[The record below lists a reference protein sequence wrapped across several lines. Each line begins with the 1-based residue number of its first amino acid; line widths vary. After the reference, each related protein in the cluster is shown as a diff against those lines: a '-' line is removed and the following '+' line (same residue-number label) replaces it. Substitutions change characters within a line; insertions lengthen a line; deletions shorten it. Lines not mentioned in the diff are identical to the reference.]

1 MALTVFA
8 RAKQVRLAVSFIFIA
23 AAFLPGGAERSI
35 LAQSAPDFPAKDWQ
49 LVSPESEG
57 YSSKKFE
64 ALRAWLA
71 AGPTTA
77 MMIVVH
83 GHIIFSYGDTAKV
96 SKIASVRKSILSMLY
111 GKYVVNNIIDL
122 NKTVE
127 QLGLAEPDRP
137 FLPSEKNATLE
148 QLFAGRSG
156 IYLLPEGVP
165 PEKDLIMSSQ
175 PHRGSEFPGMYF
187 HYNDW
192 DFNAAGTAFEKLTGK
207 NIYDAL
213 QTDFAEPIQMQDFD
227 RSLQKKITHDGQVH
241 PEYAMYL
248 STRDM
253 ARLGLLML
261 RNGNWAG
268 KQLIP
273 ITWVQM
279 SAEPVTPF
287 EEMNPPYLRS
297 LGAPERWASAPCGG
311 PGTPAFFPATST
323 PRRSREHM
331 KPAAQPASTSPFS
344 PPRIWCWCTRSI
356 SMCTR
361 SRRLVRRSG
370 TRLRTWLFRRLVRGR
385 ASSGVGGGGFG
396 VRLIEVRGFPPLR
409 QKEGAKMG
417 HGSVWGVKVPC
428 RKTIYSRS

>member
-1 MALTVFA
+1 ML
-8 RAKQVRLAVSFIFIA
+8 RAVVRSGLAVALVLTIA
-23 AAFLPGGAERSI
+23 SRSI
-35 LAQSAPDFPAKDWQ
+35 LAQTAPNSAAPDFPGKDWQ

-57 YSSKKFE
+57 YSSKKLE

-77 MMIVVH
+77 MMITVH
-83 GHIIFSYGDTAKV
+83 GHMIFSYGDTAKV

-111 GKYVVNNIIDL
+111 GKYVADNTIDL

-127 QLGLAEPDRP
+127 QLGLAEPDKP
-137 FLPSEKNATLE
+137 FLPIEKNATLE
-148 QLFAGRSG
+148 QLLDGRSG
-156 IYLLPEGVP
+156 IYLLPDWVP
-165 PEKDLIMSSQ
+165 PEKDLIVSSQ

-192 DFNAAGTAFEKLTGK
+192 DFNAAGTAFEKLAGK

-213 QTDFAEPIQMQDFD
+213 QTDFAGPIQMQDFD
-227 RSLQKKITHDGQVH
+227 RSLQKKIAHEGQVH

-273 ITWVQM
+273 TMWIQM
-279 SAEPVTPF
+279 SADPVTPF

-297 LGAPERWASAPCGG
+297 LGAPERWGFGAMWWTWDASPY
-311 PGTPAFFPATST
+311 PGNIYITPFQGAYEARGTAGQYITILPSKDMVLVHKVYIDVY
-323 PRRSREHM
+323 P
-331 KPAAQPASTSPFS
+331 QPA
-344 PPRIWCWCTRSI
+344 I
-356 SMCTR
+356 SQEEWDTITNMAISAAC
-361 SRRLVRRSG
+361 SG
-370 TRLRTWLFRRLVRGR
+370 
-385 ASSGVGGGGFG
+385 
-396 VRLIEVRGFPPLR
+396 
-409 QKEGAKMG
+409 
-417 HGSVWGVKVPC
+417 PC
-428 RKTIYSRS
+428 K

>member
-1 MALTVFA
+1 LALA
-8 RAKQVRLAVSFIFIA
+8 LA
-23 AAFLPGGAERSI
+23 AAMIPGCAATFAV
-35 LAQSAPDFPAKDWQ
+35 AQSAPDYPGKDWQ
-49 LVSPESEG
+49 LVKPESEG
-57 YSSKKFE
+57 YSSAKLE

-77 MMIVVH
+77 MVIVVR
-83 GHIIFSYGDTAKV
+83 GHLIFSYGDTAKV

-111 GKYVVNNIIDL
+111 GKYVVNNTIDL

-127 QLGLAEPDRP
+127 QLGLAEPGKP

-148 QLFAGRSG
+148 QLLAGRSG
-156 IYLLPEGVP
+156 IYLLPDDVP
-165 PEKDLIMSSQ
+165 PTKDLIVASQ
-175 PHRGSEFPGMYF
+175 PHRGSEYPGMYF

-213 QTDFAEPIQMQDFD
+213 QTDLAEPIQMQDFD
-227 RSLQKKITHDGQVH
+227 RGLQKKITHEGQVH

-273 ITWVQM
+273 TMWIQM
-279 SAEPVTPF
+279 SAVPVRPF

-297 LGAPERWASAPCGG
+297 LGAPERWGFGG
-311 PGTPAFFPATST
+311 MWWTWDAGVFPGNIYATPFQGAYEARGTAGQYITILPAKDMVLVHKVNIDVY
-323 PRRSREHM
+323 P
-331 KPAAQPASTSPFS
+331 QPAINQEEWDT
-344 PPRIWCWCTRSI
+344 ITNMAI
-356 SMCTR
+356 SAAC
-361 SRRLVRRSG
+361 SG
-370 TRLRTWLFRRLVRGR
+370 
-385 ASSGVGGGGFG
+385 
-396 VRLIEVRGFPPLR
+396 
-409 QKEGAKMG
+409 
-417 HGSVWGVKVPC
+417 PC
-428 RKTIYSRS
+428 K